1 LYTLRTGSQ
10 SDRDLI
16 SEPIEIAQVGNAS
29 IQKASGPSSKLG
41 KERSSRNAI
50 KHGILSDV
58 VVLPGESHD
67 RYQALLQE
75 LNEALAPEGRLE
87 ELLVEKLAT
96 LSWRQRRLLA
106 AEGAEIREGSE
117 FLEWD
122 KQNRERQKEA
132 NRICALDVEHMF
144 GRDIGLIWKIQDPE
158 VLTSCLEL
166 LGELRQE
173 IESSGFDKRQ
183 DTAVLEKIYGPVT
196 ESGKTL
202 FQTYVFWLGTSNL
215 SDDGRQKEGYETPE
229 QCKDK
234 VLAEVDKEVR
244 RLRGYQRKRTS
255 IESERAKLEALR
267 RSVPEPERLDR
278 LLRYEA
284 SLERAFDR
292 TLNQLERMQRLRRG
306 QPVAP
311 RIDVNVSS

>member
-1 LYTLRTGSQ
+1 MP
-10 SDRDLI
+10 
-16 SEPIEIAQVGNAS
+16 EPIEIAEVGNAS
-29 IQKASGPSSKLG
+29 VQKVIRPSSKARR
-41 KERSSRNAI
+41 ERSSRNAI

-67 RYQALLQE
+67 RYQSLLQE
-75 LNEALAPEGRLE
+75 LHDALAPKDRLE

-122 KQNRERQKEA
+122 KQNRERQKAA
-132 NRICALDVEHMF
+132 NRSCALDLEHVF
-144 GRDIGLIWKIQDPE
+144 GRDLGLIWKIQDPE

-173 IESSGFDKRQ
+173 IESNGFDKKQ
-183 DTAVLEKIYGPVT
+183 DTAVLEKIYGPFT

-202 FQTYVFWLGTSNL
+202 FQTYVIWLGTANVSEEE
-215 SDDGRQKEGYETPE
+215 RQREGYETPA
-229 QCKDK
+229 QCKDN

-244 RLRGYQRKRTS
+244 RLHAYQRKHTS
-255 IESERAKLEALR
+255 IESERAKLEVLR
-267 RSVPEPERLDR
+267 RSVPEPARLDR